1 MMSDV
6 FDDLKKELEDTIK
19 KVKNDNIHG
28 ALDKVQLAVTLMDRA
43 NGLIATAISELKSL
57 I

>member
-1 MMSDV
+1 MSDV

-43 NGLIATAISELKSL
+43 NGLIATALLELKSL